1 MHCSITRTSLYA
13 VKQLQLHKEGI
24 VHSVYRK
31 TVNISLGGNLLALQV
46 QDSPLSPLSLITEL
60 HEAQLDALPIQP
72 KQPLTIHPQTLC
84 IHLSTDEVVT
94 FDFSNCCAEDL
105 ELCPSLSLD
114 QQRLLAVSIKYVLSQ
129 TDTNGFDAIFHR
141 GSPKA
146 DTMIHIAAK
155 NMMEQA
161 LSLYRQTAWKAA
173 ADTLCRLIGL
183 GIGLTPS
190 GDDFLCGVLAGL
202 LLFGCAETPFYT
214 LLRQRIKTHKN
225 RTNDISGAFLSCA
238 CEKQFSHA
246 VCSLQAAPAPEA
258 IFQAFSAIGHSSG
271 MDTLCGIY
279 FSYLLVSPSG
289 ELFV

>member
-1 MHCSITRTSLYA
+1 MHCSITHTSLYA
-13 VKQLQLHKEGI
+13 VKRLQLHKEGI

-31 TVNISLGGNLLALQV
+31 TVNISLGGSLLALQV

-72 KQPLTIHPQTLC
+72 GQPVTIHPQAHC
-84 IHLSTDEVVT
+84 IHLSTDEVVA
-94 FDFSNCCAEDL
+94 FDFGNCCAEDL
-105 ELCPSLSLD
+105 ELRPSLSPD
-114 QQRLLAVSIKYVLSQ
+114 QQRLLAVSIKHVLSQ

-146 DTMIHIAAK
+146 NTMIHIAAK
-155 NMMEQA
+155 NTMEQA
-161 LSLYRQTAWKAA
+161 LSLYRQTAWEDT

-202 LLFGCAETPFYT
+202 LLFGCAETPFYA
-214 LLRQRIKTHKN
+214 LLRQRIQTHVN

-238 CEKQFSHA
+238 CEGQFSHA
-246 VCSLQAAPAPEA
+246 VCSLQATPAPDA
-258 IFQAFSAIGHSSG
+258 ILQAFSAIGHSSG

-279 FSYLLVSPSG
+279 FSHLLNTPSG
-289 ELFV
+289 ELLV